1 MLVASGCFAILILHG
16 KEVITLKVRNYEVGK
31 LIGEASKFRIYLGN
45 DDDKQVVMKVAKT
58 FEDGD
63 SLAQEASWF
72 NVLRAFI
79 AQVTEMQ
86 EKSGEASSHYEW
98 LFANLLSSF
107 LEPSQKDRRIN
118 IFEVADTDFGQLIPL
133 PKLRTK
139 TEVDARTSVWI
150 LGRLLKIYSFYEL
163 LAVSGDNPVI
173 RYANFSPGDYLIG
186 PERHRLIYY
195 NHSGAMADVVA
206 TNCVKAIAQFISE
219 WVVIENDPAEQE
231 YYQLL
236 EDFATNGRVT
246 CEEAHAELYQLI
258 GELWGI
264 QYHPF
269 TYRDQDTSRWKT
281 MNEEE

>member
-1 MLVASGCFAILILHG
+1 MLVASGCFAIMILHG

-31 LIGEASKFRIYLGN
+31 LIGEAPKFRIYLGN
-45 DDDKQVVMKVAKT
+45 DGDKQVVIKVAKT

-63 SLAQEASWF
+63 SLAEEASWF

-79 AQVTEMQ
+79 TQVTEMQ
-86 EKSGEASSHYEW
+86 KKSGEASSHYEW

-118 IFEVADTDFGQLIPL
+118 IFEVVDTDFGQLMPL
-133 PKLRTK
+133 PKLHTK

-186 PERHRLIYY
+186 PARHRLIYY
-195 NHSGAMADVVA
+195 NHSGAMVDVVA
-206 TNCVKAIAQFISE
+206 NNYVKAIAKFISE
-219 WVVIENDPAEQE
+219 WVAIENNPAEQD

-236 EDFATNGRVT
+236 EDFATNGRAT
-246 CEEAHAELYQLI
+246 CEEAHTELYQLI
-258 GELWGI
+258 EGLWGI

-269 TYRDQDTSRWKT
+269 TYRDQETIGWKT

>member
-1 MLVASGCFAILILHG
+1 M
-16 KEVITLKVRNYEVGK
+16 KVRNYEVGK

-45 DDDKQVVMKVAKT
+45 DDGKQVVMKVAKT
-58 FEDGD
+58 FADGD
-63 SLAQEASWF
+63 SLAEEAGWF
-72 NVLRAFI
+72 NLLRAFI
-79 AQVTEMQ
+79 AQVTRMQ
-86 EKSGEASSHYEW
+86 EKSGEANSHYEW

-118 IFEVADTDFGQLIPL
+118 IFEVVDTDFGQLIPL
-133 PKLRTK
+133 PKLRIK
-139 TEVDARTSVWI
+139 TEIDARTSVWI
-150 LGRLLKIYSFYEL
+150 LGRFLKIYSFYEL
-163 LAVSGDNPVI
+163 LAASDDNPII

-206 TNCVKAIAQFISE
+206 NNYVKAIAQFILE
-219 WVVIENDPAEQE
+219 WVLIENDPAEQA

-236 EDFATNGRVT
+236 EDFAASGRTT

-269 TYRDQDTSRWKT
+269 TYRDQDTGRWKT
-281 MNEEE
+281 MKEES